1 MKRVVL
7 QTQCGFC
14 QKKKFSGCG
23 ILVLKAIV
31 SFWEAQ
37 TISSSFVVSA
47 SIAVISLSVLVFSI
61 SEPPMVLI
69 SEESINSWLG

>member
-1 MKRVVL
+1 MWFLSK
-7 QTQCGFC
+7 TMFFG
-14 QKKKFSGCG
+14 GG
-23 ILVLKAIV
+23 ILVLKAII
-31 SFWEAQ
+31 SFWAAQ

-61 SEPPMVLI
+61 SVPPMVLI